1 MKKNLMTAGAMAA
14 AAMILL
20 VTMGAPLAG
29 YGQAELQPWGNLRG
43 IRLEGQLMPLGTSIR
58 VEGREGGWANATGK
72 ERQHPHFSRQGNTQI
87 VQTNLDSLYITER
100 VEDQEQGVARLDIVL
115 NARASLDIDGAWLRV
130 DLPDGVKVVSAI
142 PVAGAAKKGGSG
154 TKKGGSGTKK
164 GGAKDAGGGSERMIR
179 LLDPAAHRQWRL
191 SFANADTGGVRQ
203 VKGAGGRLD
212 LLIHRGRMQA
222 GDSAHWQ
229 LTIAVRGA
237 IDRMPLHLKLNTGA
251 GGRSFAGFGG
261 NFRLQNPA
269 MDPQVIDYCL
279 KNMRVAWA
287 RVEMPWAFWQP
298 EKNSQPMDS
307 ARAGR
312 LNPRVKAS
320 MEMAQRLS
328 KMGIPLILSAWF
340 PPRWAIVGE
349 PAFRP
354 RPGGVWGNPL
364 NPDSMTFI
372 YKSIADYIEYL
383 QKAYGTE
390 IELFS
395 FNESDL
401 GINIRQTGEEHAA
414 LIKGLGAYFQSRG
427 LKTKMLLGDN
437 SDATTWRFIEPA
449 MADPAA
455 RPFIGAISFHSWR
468 GWDDEILQKWAAAA
482 QKMDLPLIVA
492 EGSIDAAAWG
502 YPAIFSESAYAMDEI
517 NLYVRLLAIC
527 QPLTIL
533 QWQLTSDYSPLVG
546 GGLFGNQGPLTP
558 TQRFWNLKQLSET
571 PQGLKAMEIT
581 GDRPAVSC
589 AAEGDNA
596 RKIYC
601 IHLVNNGAGREVIL
615 NGLPATVKS
624 LHLLVTDQVRGMK
637 EEIPVAV
644 NKGTAHFFLSA
655 WSYTELVGK
664 YVWVGL

>member
-1 MKKNLMTAGAMAA
+1 MKMIEMGTHVKFFFAWMMMARRKILLFGAMAA
-14 AAMILL
+14 A

-58 VEGREGGWANATGK
+58 VEGKGGDWANATGK

-87 VQTNLDSLYITER
+87 VETNLDSLYITER
-100 VEDQEQGVARLDIVL
+100 VEDQGQGVAKVDIVL
-115 NARASLDIDGAWLRV
+115 HARAAIDIDGAWLSV
-130 DLPDGVKVVSAI
+130 DLPEGVKVARGDEKMV
-142 PVAGAAKKGGSG
+142 
-154 TKKGGSGTKK
+154 
-164 GGAKDAGGGSERMIR
+164 R
-179 LLDPAAHRQWRL
+179 LLDMAGHRQWRL
-191 SFANADTGGVRQ
+191 RFVNRDTAGIRQIKTREGIPGKGSQ
-203 VKGAGGRLD
+203 VKPGDGGQGRGPGTGRLD
-212 LLIHRGRMQA
+212 LLIHRGGMPA

-229 LTIAVRGA
+229 LMITVSGS
-237 IDRMPLHLKLNTGA
+237 IDRMPLHLALNTGA
-251 GGRSFAGFGG
+251 GGRSFEGFGG

-298 EKNSQPMDS
+298 EKNGQPMDS

-312 LNPRVKAS
+312 LNPRVRAS

-364 NPDSMTFI
+364 NSDSITFI
-372 YKSIADYIEYL
+372 YKSIADYIEWL
-383 QKAYGTE
+383 QKGYGTE
-390 IELFS
+390 IKLFS

-401 GINIRQTGEEHAA
+401 GINIRQTGEEHVA
-414 LIKGLGAYFQSRG
+414 LIKGLGAYLQSRG

-468 GWDDEILQKWAAAA
+468 GWDDETLQKWAAAA

-492 EGSIDAAAWG
+492 EGSIDAAAWA

-517 NLYVRLLAIC
+517 NLYIRLLAIC

-546 GGLFGNQGPLTP
+546 GGLYGNQGPLTP

-581 GDRPAVSC
+581 GDRSAVSC
-589 AAEGDNA
+589 AAEGDNI
-596 RKIYC
+596 RKIFC

-624 LHLLVTDQVRGMK
+624 LRILVTDKVRGMK
-637 EEIPVAV
+637 EESPVAV
-644 NKGTAHFFLSA
+644 SRGSAHFFLSA
-655 WSYTELVGK
+655 WSYTKLVGK
-664 YVWVGL
+664 